1 MRRILA
7 LLVVT
12 SLLAPL
18 ACGQRE
24 ERAGESPAGD
34 AAAVL
39 ADGEIQWLSYGDG
52 VAKAAAENKPML
64 IDFWTDW
71 CHWCKVMDKDTYGN
85 EEVRRRLV
93 QQFVTVKVDA
103 ESGQLQGAQGAAT
116 GVELARSFQ
125 VNSYPTTWF
134 VDSQGKKIDALPGFV
149 PPDQFA
155 IILDYIASGAYKTQ
169 KFQEYQ
175 AARQQAAQP

>member
-7 LLVVT
+7 MLIVT
-12 SLLAPL
+12 SLLVPL

-24 ERAGESPAGD
+24 ETAGESPASE
-34 AAAVL
+34 AAAVVAGGDVL
-39 ADGEIQWLSYGDG
+39 WLSYGDG

-85 EEVRRRLV
+85 EGVRRRLV

-103 ESGQLQGAQGAAT
+103 ESDKLQGAEGGAT

-134 VDSQGKKIDALPGFV
+134 VDSHGEKIDALPGFV

-155 IILDYIASGAYKTQ
+155 VILDYIASGAYKTQ

-175 AARQQAAQP
+175 AALPQATKP